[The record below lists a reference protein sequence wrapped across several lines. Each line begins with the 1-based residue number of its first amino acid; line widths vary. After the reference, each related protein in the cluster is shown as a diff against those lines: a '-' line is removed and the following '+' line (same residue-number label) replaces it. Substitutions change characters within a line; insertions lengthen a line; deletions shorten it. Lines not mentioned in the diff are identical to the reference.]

1 MVYNPKIHHRRS
13 IRLKGYDYSQA
24 GAYFITICCDDRIC
38 RFAKIVNKEMI
49 LNQLGLIAYKEWI
62 KLADRFINFE
72 LDVFQIMP
80 NHVHVILVLKDVGAS
95 VGATLAVAQKENII
109 NNFIDDEIVDDEN
122 LRAGARPA
130 PTAAP
135 TAAMSDIIGAYK
147 SIVANA
153 CLTIYKEKNE
163 QMGKL
168 WQRNCYEHIIRNEKS
183 YQNISNYIIINP
195 ANWDADKFYKYI

>member
-49 LNQLGLIAYKEWI
+49 LNQFGLIAYKEWI
-62 KLADRFINFE
+62 KLADRFINFD

-80 NHVHVILVLKDVGAS
+80 NHVHMILVLKDVGAS
-95 VGATLAVAQKENII
+95 VGATLAVAQKENIN
-109 NNFIDDEIVDDEN
+109 NNFIDDEIVVDEN
-122 LRAGARPA
+122 LRAGESPA

-183 YQNISNYIIINP
+183 YQNISNYIINNP

>member
-1 MVYNPKIHHRRS
+1 MVYNPKIHHRKS

-24 GAYFITICCDDRIC
+24 GAYFITICFDDRIC
-38 RFAKIVNKEMI
+38 RFGKIVNKEMI
-49 LNQLGLIAYKEWI
+49 LNQFGLIAYKKWI

-80 NHVHVILVLKDVGAS
+80 NHVHVILVLKDVGAY

-135 TAAMSDIIGAYK
+135 TASMSDIIGAYI
-147 SIVANA
+147 SIVTNA

-183 YQNISNYIIINP
+183 YQNISNYIINNP

>member
-38 RFAKIVNKEMI
+38 RFGKIVNKEMI
-49 LNQLGLIAYKEWI
+49 LNQFGLIAYKEWI

-80 NHVHVILVLKDVGAS
+80 NHVHMILVLKDVGAS
-95 VGATLAVAQKENII
+95 LGATLAVTQKENII

-122 LRAGARPA
+122 LWAGASPA

-135 TAAMSDIIGAYK
+135 TASMSDIIGAYK

-163 QMGKL
+163 QMRKL
-168 WQRNCYEHIIRNEKS
+168 WQRNCYEHIIRNEK
-183 YQNISNYIIINP
+183 
-195 ANWDADKFYKYI
+195 